1 MIHPKTQKPCV
12 LPVNGYRYPE
22 ETMKDLLAREKIIF
36 GDDETQIIQIK
47 EYLQDYEAKLSSVVT
62 LDSRSGSNE
71 LKALFDS
78 EKIFDNPKP
87 TALLREIFGFILDS
101 DDLFL
106 DFFSGSG
113 SSAHAVIDM
122 NRQDG
127 GSRRSVSVQ
136 FPEPVDAEHAAYA
149 KGLKTIS
156 EIGAERIRRV
166 LRSSVS
172 TDEGL
177 VFTNPKQQGLRLF
190 RLADSHTRRWTGVED
205 KTAEA
210 YGAQLEAF
218 ADSLAPGWKPEA
230 VIWEV
235 ALREGFSLTA
245 LVQPQP
251 GPKGQR
257 FWRVTDAEQSR
268 AFIICLDDKLTINS
282 VKALSL
288 SKDDLFVCRDSALD
302 NSLAANLALQCRLK
316 VI

>member
-1 MIHPKTQKPCV
+1 M
-12 LPVNGYRYPE
+12 
-22 ETMKDLLAREKIIF
+22 
-36 GDDETQIIQIK
+36 
-47 EYLQDYEAKLSSVVT
+47 
-62 LDSRSGSNE
+62 
-71 LKALFDS
+71 
-78 EKIFDNPKP
+78 
-87 TALLREIFGFILDS
+87 LRELFGFILDS

-127 GSRRSVSVQ
+127 GSRRSISVQ
-136 FPEPVDAEHAAYA
+136 FPEPIDAEHAAYA
-149 KGLKTIS
+149 KGLKTIA

-172 TDEGL
+172 TGEGL
-177 VFTNPKQQGLRLF
+177 AFTHPKQQGLRLF
-190 RLADSHTRRWTGVED
+190 HLADSHTRRWTGVED

-218 ADSLAPGWKPEA
+218 TDSLAPGWKSEA

-235 ALREGFSLTA
+235 ALREGFGLTA

-251 GPKGQR
+251 DIKGQR
-257 FWRVTDAEQSR
+257 LWRVTDIEQGR
-268 AFIICLDDKLTINS
+268 AFIICLDDKLAIDS
-282 VKALSL
+282 LKGLSL

-302 NSLAANLALQCRLK
+302 DLLAANLALQCRLK